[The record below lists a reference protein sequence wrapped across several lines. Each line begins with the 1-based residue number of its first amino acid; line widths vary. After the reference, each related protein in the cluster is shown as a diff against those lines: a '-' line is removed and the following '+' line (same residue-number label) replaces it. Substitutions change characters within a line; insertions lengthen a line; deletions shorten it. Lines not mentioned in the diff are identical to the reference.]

1 MSEAEYQGYQ
11 PPPPPPPESIHY
23 KRLIVCCDGTGQS
36 ATGDGKATV
45 PTNVTRFA
53 RSLMTSEYIPAIE
66 ADPNTEQPAQAAW
79 EVQQVVL
86 YQTGVGTGGVTGLS
100 DGLSGAF
107 GYGVDLHIKE
117 AYTFFSI
124 NYEAGDRLFLFGFSR
139 GAFTARAIASL
150 ICNAGLVKKRYL
162 QYLPM
167 IYEEYMK
174 RRDEKD
180 KRNGFKEWLKTEAEG
195 KYKIEFHTNVE
206 IWHLG
211 VWDTV
216 GSLGVPRTWIS
227 NALGWNPIWNEH
239 YGYHDTSFPIPTD
252 RDSWRGYI
260 ITSSQALA
268 LDETRISFSPTL
280 LYAPIQKQEDIQ
292 VDHGSQFNQ
301 VWFPG
306 VHTDV
311 GGGYERAYHDI
322 SDIAFAWMV
331 DRCHGQGELKFRPF
345 EELHE
350 EMKQTS
356 LSDAERSKFR
366 LFTSVP
372 PEPTD
377 CGWAMSKQHDEANTW
392 KFKLG
397 GTMPRTPGQ
406 YFLDKKHDELKTE
419 YDTRELI
426 HVSVRLRMMKDPTWK
441 PAALAGFE
449 LKKDE
454 TGYYWLKTMKKT
466 GKQIRL
472 DEWGLNYGG
481 DLGDLLRTPEDNALL
496 DDKDKSLG
504 IEMVKERGSWFLS
517 WLWGG
522 N

>member
-1 MSEAEYQGYQ
+1 MSEEYQGYQ

-53 RSLMTSEYIPAIE
+53 RSLKTSEYIPATE

-195 KYKIEFHTNVE
+195 KYKIEFHTN
-206 IWHLG
+206 
-211 VWDTV
+211 
-216 GSLGVPRTWIS
+216 
-227 NALGWNPIWNEH
+227 
-239 YGYHDTSFPIPTD
+239 
-252 RDSWRGYI
+252 
-260 ITSSQALA
+260 
-268 LDETRISFSPTL
+268 
-280 LYAPIQKQEDIQ
+280 KQEDIQ

-504 IEMVKERGSWFLS
+504 IEMVKERGSWFPS